1 LTIENDNNFYLMFCL
16 DKKSNALFMIRV
28 FTGLILVL
36 AFVGCKHSTN
46 NAGLEKLCRNQL
58 QEWNGKLTEVIITDV
73 LTPPVCSRIY
83 AYTNIAAYEALVP
96 SDSSGAYPSFA
107 GRLNG
112 LNAVPQPTKNIR
124 YCYPIASVIAF
135 TTVAQKLVF
144 NGDAI
149 EEMEKKYLQ
158 ELDSLNIEKV
168 LLDSSVAYGR
178 KVGNHIIGWAG
189 KDGYL
194 QRTSFPGYIV
204 TKKPGRWIP
213 TPPDYMDAVEVN
225 WSRIRPFALDSA
237 SQFRPP
243 APIKFDTARS
253 SPFFKQ
259 AYEVYTIVKSGTP
272 ADSATAWYWDDNP
285 NTSITQGHVTY
296 FQQKMS
302 PPGHWV
308 LIACNATAKENCSA
322 VKTASIVSQTAI
334 SIADAIISCWETKYF
349 YNYIRPES
357 YVNAYIRKYIDRDW
371 VPLIQ
376 TPPFP
381 EYTSAHSCLSAGAAT
396 VLTNLVGDNYTFIDS
411 TEVPY
416 GRPQRKF
423 NSFQEAATQASYSR
437 MYGGIHFRE
446 ALETGN
452 KQGRQVGKFVTGRLG
467 VK

>member
-1 LTIENDNNFYLMFCL
+1 MVCSFKNIRSLNR
-16 DKKSNALFMIRV
+16 IRV
-28 FTGLILVL
+28 LTGLILTL
-36 AFVGCKHSTN
+36 SFVGCKHSTD
-46 NAGLEKLCRNQL
+46 NAGFEKLCHNQL
-58 QEWNGKLTEVIITDV
+58 QEWNAKLTEVIITDV
-73 LTPPVCSRIY
+73 FTPPVCSRIY
-83 AYTNIAAYEALVP
+83 TYTNIAAYEALVP

-107 GRLNG
+107 GRLKG
-112 LNAVPQPTKNIR
+112 LNAVPQPYKGIA
-124 YCYPIASVIAF
+124 YCYPIASIIAF

-149 EEMEKKYLQ
+149 KEMEKQYLHQ
-158 ELDSLNIEKV
+158 LDSLEIEKV

-178 KVGNHIIGWAG
+178 NVGQYIISWAG

-204 TKKPGRWIP
+204 TKEPGRWVP
-213 TPPDYMDAVEVN
+213 TPPDYMDAIEVN
-225 WSRIRPFALDSA
+225 WSRVRPFVIDSA

-243 APIKFDTARS
+243 PPIKFDTAKNS
-253 SPFFKQ
+253 LFYKQ
-259 AYEVYTIVKSGTP
+259 AMEVYTVVKEP
-272 ADSATAWYWDDNP
+272 APGDSATAWYWDDNP

-308 LIACNATAKENCSA
+308 HIACNVTAKENYSA
-322 VKTASIVSQTAI
+322 IKTASVIAQTAI

-357 YVNAYIRKYIDRDW
+357 YLNAYIRKYIDKDW

-376 TPPFP
+376 TPAFP
-381 EYTSAHSCLSAGAAT
+381 EYTSGHSCLSASAAT
-396 VLTNLVGDNYTFIDS
+396 ALTNLVGDNYAFIDS

-452 KQGRQVGKFVTGRLG
+452 KQGKQVGEFVTAKL
-467 VK
+467 KAK